1 MDPEFWHTRWN
12 SNQIGFHQ
20 KDINAML
27 MGQLKALDLSPGSRI
42 FVPLCGK
49 SHDIVWLL
57 SQGYSVVGA
66 ELSKLAIDQLFEEL
80 NLIPE
85 ISTIGVLL
93 HYHAP
98 DIDIFVG
105 DIFNLDAEIIGQTDA
120 VYDRAALVALPQ
132 DMRERYA
139 QHMPWLTNTA
149 PQLLICFEYDQ
160 SIMQGPPFSINAQ
173 EVERL
178 YGDHYS
184 LTPLA
189 HADVKG
195 GLKGVCS
202 AIETAWHLYAL

>member
-1 MDPEFWHTRWN
+1 MEPAFWHERWS

-27 MGQLKALDLSPGSRI
+27 MGQLKVLDLSPGSRI

-49 SHDIVWLL
+49 SHDIAWLL

-85 ISTIGVLL
+85 ISATGALL
-93 HYHAP
+93 PYRAP

-105 DIFNLDAEIIGQTDA
+105 DIFDLDADTIGPVDA
-120 VYDRAALVALPQ
+120 TYDRAALVALPQ

-139 QHMPWLTNTA
+139 QHMSRLTHSA

-160 SIMQGPPFSINAQ
+160 NVMQGPGQTHEGQNPIIF
-173 EVERL
+173 
-178 YGDHYS
+178 
-184 LTPLA
+184 
-189 HADVKG
+189 
-195 GLKGVCS
+195 CM
-202 AIETAWHLYAL
+202 